1 MKCGSCGPRR
11 CGGGCGA
18 DYSSRADQKPSL
30 GAIDIVDGIFRQALR
45 NMAKRLSMLRTGE
58 MTPEELDAANEKLV
72 FWLASTFSGENRHF
86 ETVDEWHP
94 YGLSDELERIFG
106 DHLSIEGGQGDDRT
120 IARAARLFVR
130 EGEAMLT
137 EALEAGLPA
146 SSAAE
151 TEPAVICTLGQSL
164 CRSACRM
171 AGGLKMSGEL
181 DPRLKAELENRLREE
196 ALGRIF
202 RGLSPEAMRTLRAVS
217 EMRNRSPQDVLR
229 DELEGYILEK
239 LPPVDVEGI
248 IQSMGSKF
256 YQLGWMCGKAK
267 NFIRAWNRSRED

>member
-30 GAIDIVDGIFRQALR
+30 G
-45 NMAKRLSMLRTGE
+45 
-58 MTPEELDAANEKLV
+58 ANEKLV

-151 TEPAVICTLGQSL
+151 TEPAVIFAARWANLFAGQL
-164 CRSACRM
+164 
-171 AGGLKMSGEL
+171 
-181 DPRLKAELENRLREE
+181 AEW
-196 ALGRIF
+196 
-202 RGLSPEAMRTLRAVS
+202 PE
-217 EMRNRSPQDVLR
+217 D
-229 DELEGYILEK
+229 
-239 LPPVDVEGI
+239 
-248 IQSMGSKF
+248 
-256 YQLGWMCGKAK
+256 
-267 NFIRAWNRSRED
+267 

>member
-106 DHLSIEGGQGDDRT
+106 DHL
-120 IARAARLFVR
+120 
-130 EGEAMLT
+130 
-137 EALEAGLPA
+137 
-146 SSAAE
+146 
-151 TEPAVICTLGQSL
+151 
-164 CRSACRM
+164 
-171 AGGLKMSGEL
+171 
-181 DPRLKAELENRLREE
+181 RLKAVKAMTGPLHERLAFSFVRVKRC
-196 ALGRIF
+196 LPKHLKQGC
-202 RGLSPEAMRTLRAVS
+202 LLRVPQR
-217 EMRNRSPQDVLR
+217 RNQP
-229 DELEGYILEK
+229 
-239 LPPVDVEGI
+239 
-248 IQSMGSKF
+248 
-256 YQLGWMCGKAK
+256 
-267 NFIRAWNRSRED
+267 